1 MAVDTWNDQHLSF
14 VERASSALRS
24 VAIAVFWT
32 GLVAGPPVVGGVLG
46 WMATRDA
53 ERTGPLSGLLGQ
65 LSDDRMG
72 VTITREEVEAVGLDP
87 REIKAI
93 LTE

>member
-14 VERASSALRS
+14 HERAAIAVRS
-24 VAIAVFWT
+24 VVIAVFWMA
-32 GLVAGPPVVGGVLG
+32 LVAGPPVVGGVLG
-46 WMATRDA
+46 WMATRD
-53 ERTGPLSGLLGQ
+53 TGRSPLSGLLGQ
-65 LSDDRMG
+65 LPADQMG